1 MMHPLHACLPACLR
15 WIAERAA
22 CLPLPALVPFP
33 SRGAEGGCEAVPP
46 DGQTCDH
53 RQPPAAIN
61 AHPAHPHARR
71 GEWQLAGISVSPA
84 GGLLCCA
91 VLCCA
96 VLCCADFPHCRVA
109 SDLLLSMP
117 AEFRLPIFSLGCP
130 CPCCSAGQRC
140 GRLRAPA
147 GRRADAVRGDCGWG
161 LPSQVPGGAA
171 QRSHAHRGVG
181 EVSGRGW
188 VAAGWVGEVSGALGC
203 WGVERWVG
211 LTSNRRLLTASTFH
225 CSVLCFSSPHARFD
239 TPDPQ
244 TPLPCNPRPRCA
256 CAAGRRSTG
265 G

>member
-1 MMHPLHACLPACLR
+1 MVARGDLGAQLPFENVPSIQVRRSGRCGCLDVAVLMWVPCCGCLAVVDVCERSRGSSMMPWHCLAGLMMHPLHACLPACLR

-96 VLCCADFPHCRVA
+96 VLC
-109 SDLLLSMP
+109 
-117 AEFRLPIFSLGCP
+117 
-130 CPCCSAGQRC
+130 
-140 GRLRAPA
+140 
-147 GRRADAVRGDCGWG
+147 
-161 LPSQVPGGAA
+161 
-171 QRSHAHRGVG
+171 
-181 EVSGRGW
+181 
-188 VAAGWVGEVSGALGC
+188 
-203 WGVERWVG
+203 
-211 LTSNRRLLTASTFH
+211 
-225 CSVLCFSSPHARFD
+225 
-239 TPDPQ
+239 
-244 TPLPCNPRPRCA
+244 
-256 CAAGRRSTG
+256 
-265 G
+265 